1 MTSQP
6 GWQTITIRI
15 LLGSTKNKITNN
27 KNGENIPH
35 LEITEVILVHCIIV
49 NIHYQQNSRVL
60 DTFVSNKSFGQL
72 LDISSKNFK
81 LKKKTF
87 DSELPYTEVWFTDEN
102 SKPLEIANKINI
114 TLLINSNIK
123 YKKTMRYSVQT
134 RDLAFV
140 KGYGFLPFAKNI
152 WAKILVKIWVKN

>member
-1 MTSQP
+1 M
-6 GWQTITIRI
+6 
-15 LLGSTKNKITNN
+15 
-27 KNGENIPH
+27 
-35 LEITEVILVHCIIV
+35 
-49 NIHYQQNSRVL
+49 L

-81 LKKKTF
+81 FKKKTF